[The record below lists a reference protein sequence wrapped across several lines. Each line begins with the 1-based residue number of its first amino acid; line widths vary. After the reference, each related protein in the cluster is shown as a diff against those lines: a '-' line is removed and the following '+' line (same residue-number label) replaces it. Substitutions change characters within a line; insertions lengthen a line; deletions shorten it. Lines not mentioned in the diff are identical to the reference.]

1 MNNEKDI
8 ITQIVLN
15 HRNHYVYGD
24 EHYFNEFKK
33 WMLRLQEFKGFKTI
47 HEAML
52 ITKLEKGRLLHE

>member
-33 WMLRLQEFKGFKTI
+33 WMLRLQEFKGFTTI
-47 HEAML
+47 HEA
-52 ITKLEKGRLLHE
+52 IAYYQAGEKEMAA